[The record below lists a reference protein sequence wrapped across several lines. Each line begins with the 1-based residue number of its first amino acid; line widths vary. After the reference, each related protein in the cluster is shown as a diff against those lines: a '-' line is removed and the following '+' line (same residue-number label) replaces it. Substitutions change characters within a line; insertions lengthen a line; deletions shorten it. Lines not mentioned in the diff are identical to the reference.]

1 MSILVDKNTKVLV
14 QGMGREG
21 QFHAKACIDYG
32 TKVVGGVAPGKGGTE
47 IGGIKLYETVEEAK
61 AATGANTSMIFV
73 PPFAAADSI
82 IEAAEAGIG
91 LIICITEGI
100 PTEDMLKAHRF
111 LEDHPESRLI
121 GPNCPGVITPG
132 VAKVGIMPGSIH
144 KPGHIGVISRS
155 GTLMYEGVSQ
165 ICEQGLGESTCVGIG
180 GDPIIGSDYVS
191 ILKLYNEDPETEA
204 ILIIGEIGG
213 SAEIDAADYAKA
225 NMKKPLV
232 AFIAGRSAPPG
243 RRMGH
248 AGAIAD
254 ATSSAPAKIAA
265 LKARGVT
272 VVMDPAEMGKTV
284 RELLEKR

>member
-1 MSILVDKNTKVLV
+1 MSILVNKNTKLLI
-14 QGMGREG
+14 QGMGKEG
-21 QFHAKACIDYG
+21 QYHARACIDYG
-32 TKVVGGVAPGKGGTE
+32 TNVVGGVAPGKGGQE
-47 IGGIKLYETVEEAK
+47 IDGIKIYESVEEAR
-61 AATGANTSMIFV
+61 AVTGANASVIFV

-82 IEAAEAGIG
+82 VEAAEAGIE
-91 LIICITEGI
+91 LIVCITEGI
-100 PTEDMLKAHRF
+100 PTEDMLKARRF
-111 LEDHPESRLI
+111 LEEYPNSRLI

-132 VAKVGIMPGSIH
+132 VAKVGIMPGNIH

-165 ICEQGLGESTCVGIG
+165 IGEQGLGESTCVGIG

-204 ILIIGEIGG
+204 VLIIGEIGG
-213 SAEIDAADYAKA
+213 SAEIEAADYAVA
-225 NMKKPLV
+225 NMKIPLV
-232 AFIAGRSAPPG
+232 AYIAGRSAPPG

-265 LKARGVT
+265 LKERGIT
-272 VVMDPAEMGKTV
+272 VAMDPAEMGKTV
-284 RELLEKR
+284 KELLEKR